1 MGSTCL
7 ITPTSSYKMCKTL
20 KSNKVDVEVDIQRK
34 LYKPK
39 ANHDQ
44 YKQVQTRC
52 LDRDVMVKFWD
63 WWILEKDDF
72 SVSETGGSEEKIGVL
87 PITIEPM
94 TFWLLVQML

>member
-20 KSNKVDVEVDIQRK
+20 KSNKVDLDIQRTLFK
-34 LYKPK
+34 RK

-52 LDRDVMVKFWD
+52 LDRDEMVNFETCEYLRKM
-63 WWILEKDDF
+63 ILQ
-72 SVSETGGSEEKIGVL
+72 SVKQVAQKKKSEYS
-87 PITIEPM
+87 
-94 TFWLLVQML
+94 Q

>member
-1 MGSTCL
+1 
-7 ITPTSSYKMCKTL
+7 MCKTL

-34 LYKPK
+34 LYKRK

-52 LDRDVMVKFWD
+52 LDRDVMVNF
-63 WWILEKDDF
+63 
-72 SVSETGGSEEKIGVL
+72 ETGEYLRKMIFQSVKQAAQKKKIGVL
-87 PITIEPM
+87 PIRIEPM